1 MSKVTSKLQVT
12 IPKVIAERHGLR
24 PGDEIKWISA
34 GDTIRVEPAERRK
47 PLSIPDR
54 LKLFDG
60 VTKRLRRRK
69 WRGGVPK
76 HRGWTRAE
84 LYERGRAR

>member
-34 GDTIRVEPAERRK
+34 GDTIRVEPTGRRK
-47 PLSIPDR
+47 PVSIQDR
-54 LKLFDG
+54 LRLFDG
-60 VTKRLRRRK
+60 ATKRLRRRK
-69 WRGGVPK
+69 WRGEVPK
-76 HRGWTRAE
+76 DRGWTRSE
-84 LYERGRAR
+84 LYGRGRAR